1 MHLTTPWRLCWRYNT
16 KEYVISSIVGSSRRG
31 WLTLSDASRE
41 IDCKLRILNHPN
53 KKSNG
58 LSLTRALIGGG
69 GGVHIHIFMFSPT
82 DFLWNLLFLRLIS
95 KGISRAEHEYMNMH
109 PSPQLTLC
117 SLLAVNSQFSV
128 FIDQKM
134 QLTG

>member
-1 MHLTTPWRLCWRYNT
+1 MQRKTYRDFRNDGLHLTTPWRLCWRYNT

-41 IDCKLRILNHPN
+41 IDCKPRILNHLN

-58 LSLTRALIGGG
+58 LSLTRALIGRGRA
-69 GGVHIHIFMFSPT
+69 IYIFMFSPA

-109 PSPQLTLC
+109 PSPQLTLL
-117 SLLAVNSQFSV
+117 STSRY
-128 FIDQKM
+128 
-134 QLTG
+134 